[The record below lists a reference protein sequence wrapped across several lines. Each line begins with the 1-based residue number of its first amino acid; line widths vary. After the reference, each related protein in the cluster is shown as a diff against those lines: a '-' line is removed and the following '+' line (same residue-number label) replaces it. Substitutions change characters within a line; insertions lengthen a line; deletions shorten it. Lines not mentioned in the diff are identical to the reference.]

1 MPPTATLAPPAPP
14 QLAASHAVADA
25 ACRGLT
31 SAPKTLPPWLFYDAP
46 GSRLFEQITALPE
59 YYLTRTERALFTAHA
74 DEIFDLATSSTG
86 NGQLATGSCPIAI
99 AELGA
104 GTASKTGI
112 LLRALARRQPHVLYQ
127 PIDISPTALDEAR
140 AQIELTIPGVTVR
153 PRVANYITETVRI
166 ERPLHARI
174 LALYIGSSIGNF
186 SPAEA
191 RAILTRLRSEL
202 APGDALLLGTDLA
215 PNPAL
220 NGHSKSIATLL
231 AAYNDSAGVTAAFNR
246 NILHRLNRELG
257 ADFRPERF
265 IHRALWNPTHSR
277 IEMHLESL
285 AAQTVRIP
293 ASNENGAARASGFG
307 ANGHSATNG
316 HASPNG
322 AGRAIAP
329 AAANGAAGAALTLHF
344 TPGETIHTE
353 NSYKFTPAAI
363 STLLGAARFT
373 PTRTF
378 TDSHNLFAVTL
389 ATAI

>member
-1 MPPTATLAPPAPP
+1 VPPTATLAPEPL
-14 QLAASHAVADA
+14 QLATSDPVANA

-31 SAPKTLPPWLFYDAP
+31 STPKSLPPWLFYDAA

-74 DEIFDLATSSTG
+74 DEIFRLATSSTD
-86 NGQLATGSCPIAI
+86 NQQLATSNSPLTI

-112 LLRALARRQPHVLYQ
+112 LLRALALQQPHVLYQ

-166 ERPLHARI
+166 ERPARARI

-186 SPAEA
+186 SPVEA
-191 RAILTRLRSEL
+191 RQVLTRLRSEL

-231 AAYNDSAGVTAAFNR
+231 AAYNDAAGVTAAFNR

-265 IHRALWNPTHSR
+265 IHRARWNPTHSR

-285 AAQTVRIP
+285 GAQTVRIP
-293 ASNENGAARASGFG
+293 A
-307 ANGHSATNG
+307 
-316 HASPNG
+316 
-322 AGRAIAP
+322 
-329 AAANGAAGAALTLHF
+329 ANGAAGINRSAGAIGAPGNALTLRF
-344 TPGETIHTE
+344 APGETIHTE

-363 STLLGAARFT
+363 AALLSAARFT

-378 TDSHNLFAVTL
+378 TDPANLFAVTL